1 MTAPIYWEVLQA
13 LLLPSSCPRPV
24 LTLCGAR
31 VLSLLVERKGK
42 PAISAPGFDTSA
54 LRSAVSGALSGKTY
68 AKETWSAFDTCTAT
82 TLPGGGWSEP
92 KQAIQAAFTLAR
104 AGKAPVLDVERC
116 IEIIPPTKFLQ
127 LLWSELIGAATM
139 GEMEN
144 CRRIATFVMTMP
156 RTLTSAPLLPIFL
169 HIVTPW
175 LMATLEHQPSAEH
188 AMNVELLVTVISS
201 VLTFALHL
209 ELAMHSVTRERRSVL
224 GESSSGMARKFA
236 ATLRGSKTSRT
247 SQAIIQSLAGSPSFV
262 ANFPMFM
269 NELSTV

>member
-1 MTAPIYWEVLQA
+1 
-13 LLLPSSCPRPV
+13 
-24 LTLCGAR
+24 
-31 VLSLLVERKGK
+31 
-42 PAISAPGFDTSA
+42 
-54 LRSAVSGALSGKTY
+54 
-68 AKETWSAFDTCTAT
+68 
-82 TLPGGGWSEP
+82 
-92 KQAIQAAFTLAR
+92 
-104 AGKAPVLDVERC
+104 
-116 IEIIPPTKFLQ
+116 
-127 LLWSELIGAATM
+127 M

-156 RTLTSAPLLPIFL
+156 RTLTSAPLLSIFL

-175 LMATLEHQPSAEH
+175 LMATLEQGEH
-188 AMNVELLVTVISS
+188 AMHVELLVTVISS

-209 ELAMHSVTRERRSVL
+209 ELAMHSVTRERRFVL

-236 ATLRGSKTSRT
+236 ATLRDRKTSRT